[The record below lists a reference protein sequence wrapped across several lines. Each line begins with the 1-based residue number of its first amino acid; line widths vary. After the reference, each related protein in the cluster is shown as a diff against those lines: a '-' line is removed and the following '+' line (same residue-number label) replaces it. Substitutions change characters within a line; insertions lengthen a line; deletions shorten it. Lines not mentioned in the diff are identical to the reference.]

1 MPPRYVLRPAPIDDS
16 VFFPPLTRAAP
27 CFPPLQVVAGTNY
40 FVKITTGDA
49 EAIHARIFKP
59 LSGDAEVHSVQTG
72 KKAEDAIEHF

>member
-16 VFFPPLTRAAP
+16 VFFPPLTRTAP

-49 EAIHARIFKP
+49 E
-59 LSGDAEVHSVQTG
+59 VHSVQTG